1 MVVEARV
8 VVMVVCLTIWV
19 FVFVTALCLWG
30 VLGSVVVGLTPM
42 TGSGLMSVDSSL
54 VVVWESAGG
63 GCLLGSDLVIR
74 MESSLL
80 RIGLFLRSG

>member
-19 FVFVTALCLWG
+19 FVIVTVLWG

-74 MESSLL
+74 MESPLL
-80 RIGLFLRSG
+80 RIGLFLWSG

>member
-1 MVVEARV
+1 MLIVGVRV
-8 VVMVVCLTIWV
+8 VVVVVCLTIWV
-19 FVFVTALCLWG
+19 FVIVTVLWG

-74 MESSLL
+74 MESPLL
-80 RIGLFLRSG
+80 RIGLFLWSG

>member
-19 FVFVTALCLWG
+19 FVIVTVLWG

>member
-19 FVFVTALCLWG
+19 FVIVTVLWG
-30 VLGSVVVGLTPM
+30 VLGSVVVGLTPV

-74 MESSLL
+74 MESPLL
-80 RIGLFLRSG
+80 RIGLFLWSG

>member
-19 FVFVTALCLWG
+19 FVIVTVLWG
-30 VLGSVVVGLTPM
+30 VLGSVVVGLTPV